1 MNPIRIAVV
10 ILAALIGS
18 AGLALFA
25 RTMASPPKLA
35 PVAAA
40 PAAVQ
45 ALTTRVLVAAHDLQ
59 PGDRL
64 TAGDFTWQEW
74 PKTALNSQFI
84 TDGPGNAPA
93 RAPIADKVMAAATLK
108 ARDTLSGGAA
118 GAAADYV
125 GAIVRAPMLKGE
137 PLMAAKVVK
146 GTDAGMLAVSLDR
159 GMRAMAVPLSAES
172 AAGGF
177 ILPGDHV
184 DVVQSRKV
192 DAPEGGQ
199 KFASG
204 AVLQN
209 VRVLAVDQQ
218 MARGGGKV
226 SAQVG
231 ATATLEVTPAQ
242 AELLALS
249 KSEGELTLIL
259 RSYADFGG
267 PSSAGAGPTAV
278 QTATVAPTVVKVYR
292 NGAAADVMVAR

>member
-1 MNPIRIAVV
+1 MNPVRIAVV

-25 RTMASPPKLA
+25 RTMATPKQA
-35 PVAAA
+35 PVAA
-40 PAAVQ
+40 PVVVQ
-45 ALTTRVLVAAHDLQ
+45 APMTRVLVAAHDLQ

-64 TAGDFTWQEW
+64 TAGDFTWQDW
-74 PKTALNSQFI
+74 PKSGLNALFI
-84 TDGPGNAPA
+84 TDGPGSAPA
-93 RAPIADKVMAAATLK
+93 KAPITDKVVTTATLK

-125 GAIVRAPMLKGE
+125 GAIVREAMLKGE

-146 GTDAGMLAVSLDR
+146 GTDAGVLAVTLDP

-192 DAPEGGQ
+192 DAPGGGAQ

-204 AVLQN
+204 AVLRN
-209 VRVLAVDQQ
+209 VKVLAVDQQ
-218 MARGGGKV
+218 TTRGGK
-226 SAQVG
+226 SAAQVG
-231 ATATLEVTPAQ
+231 ATATLEVTPDQ

-249 KSEGELTLIL
+249 KSQGELTLIL
-259 RSYADFGG
+259 RSYADIGG
-267 PSSAGAGPTAV
+267 PSSTGAGPRAAE
-278 QTATVAPTVVKVYR
+278 QTATVAPAVVKVFR
-292 NGAAADVMVAR
+292 NGAPADVMVAR